1 MGDGLTVPAIWILL
15 QGAASNASG
24 SIGLLM
30 ILAVFAIFYFLL
42 ILPVQRR
49 QKRQLQMQSS
59 LKPGDRVL
67 TSGGLRGVI
76 VSVKDEVVQLRIP
89 PDQVKLEF
97 MRSSVQAVIV
107 EEPASK

>member
-1 MGDGLTVPAIWILL
+1 MPAGFDLA
-15 QGAASNASG
+15 QGASTNANGGG
-24 SIGLLM
+24 SLGLLL

-49 QKRQLQMQSS
+49 QKRQLKMQSE

-76 VSVKDEVVQLRIP
+76 VSVKDDCVQLRVP
-89 PDQVKLEF
+89 PDQLKLEVL
-97 MRSSVQAVIV
+97 RSAVQQVMG
-107 EEPASK
+107 EETVRK